1 MDLKEGKNPIPDF
14 VLPTKDSSQL
24 EGHTESEEMDTDV
37 PCAWK
42 PEESRVSILTPEEDR
57 L

>member
-1 MDLKEGKNPIPDF
+1 MDLKKGKNPIPDF